1 MNLKAARTDILL
13 ARSFS
18 CCGSEDGGDA
28 ITHITDVRSVTR
40 VRSQY
45 AVEEVVVRPALH
57 THKRAGLTEG
67 GRGGGQMK
75 VCYLLEDEER
85 WESSRNIQLDKVQ
98 TGLSVCHRRGFYNT
112 HNRFRITRVTL
123 VCPWW
128 RDTVI
133 PLSLSLT
140 ELVSL

>member
-1 MNLKAARTDILL
+1 
-13 ARSFS
+13 
-18 CCGSEDGGDA
+18 
-28 ITHITDVRSVTR
+28 
-40 VRSQY
+40 
-45 AVEEVVVRPALH
+45 
-57 THKRAGLTEG
+57 
-67 GRGGGQMK
+67 MK

-112 HNRFRITRVTL
+112 HNKFRITRVTL